1 MYNNEYEFIMCRYGE
16 LSTKGKNGRS
26 FTAQLLNNIKAQLKA
41 FPELSYRETYDRL
54 YITLNGEN
62 AELIIV
68 ELKKVFGLSNFS
80 LAIKCER
87 DIDEMA
93 QIATDLIQNEEGK
106 TFKVISKR
114 HDKTFEHISDAIN
127 RHVATRILQNTELK
141 VDVKKPDIQVL
152 VEVRSSAAY
161 IMMGRIEGAKGY
173 PVGIQGRVMMMM
185 SGGIDSPV
193 AAHLMMKRGV
203 RIEAIHFASPPYTS
217 QEALKKV
224 TDLTQKLT
232 DYQEKIRLYVIPFAD
247 IQLAINKQVPE
258 TYGITVMRR
267 FMYRIAEKLAV
278 EKKCLAIANGESLGQ
293 VASQTLESMKAI
305 TEFTTLPILRP
316 VLTYDK
322 LEIINHAQKIGTYE
336 TSILPFE
343 DCCTIFT
350 PQKPTTKPSSKKLVR
365 FEQGLDIEA
374 MVDDALS
381 KIEIIDIKRN
391 TTEETISFL

>member
-16 LSTKGKNGRS
+16 LSTKGKNRRS

-41 FPELSYRETYDRL
+41 FPELTYRETYDRL

-93 QIATDLIQNEEGK
+93 RIATDLIQNEEGK

-114 HDKTFEHISDAIN
+114 HYKTFEHISDVIN

-173 PVGIQGRVMMMM
+173 PVGIQGRVLMMM

-232 DYQEKIRLYVIPFAD
+232 DYQEKIRLYVIPFTD

-374 MVDDALS
+374 LVDDALS

-391 TTEETISFL
+391 STEETISFL

>member
-1 MYNNEYEFIMCRYGE
+1 
-16 LSTKGKNGRS
+16 
-26 FTAQLLNNIKAQLKA
+26 
-41 FPELSYRETYDRL
+41 
-54 YITLNGEN
+54 
-62 AELIIV
+62 
-68 ELKKVFGLSNFS
+68 
-80 LAIKCER
+80 
-87 DIDEMA
+87 MA
-93 QIATDLIQNEEGK
+93 RIATDLIQNEEGK

-114 HDKTFEHISDAIN
+114 HDKTFEHISDVIN
-127 RHVATRILQNTELK
+127 RHVATGILQNTELK

-173 PVGIQGRVMMMM
+173 PVGIQGRVLMMM

-232 DYQEKIRLYVIPFAD
+232 DYQEKIRLYVIPFTD

-258 TYGITVMRR
+258 TYAITVMRR

-374 MVDDALS
+374 LVDDALS

-391 TTEETISFL
+391 STEETISFL

>member
-16 LSTKGKNGRS
+16 LSTKGKNRRS

-41 FPELSYRETYDRL
+41 FPELTYRETYDRL

-93 QIATDLIQNEEGK
+93 RIATDLIQNEEGK

-114 HDKTFEHISDAIN
+114 HDKTFEHISDVIN

-173 PVGIQGRVMMMM
+173 PVGIQGRVLMMM

-232 DYQEKIRLYVIPFAD
+232 DYQEKIRLYVIPFTD

-374 MVDDALS
+374 LVDDALS

-391 TTEETISFL
+391 STEETISFL